1 MSEIKIWHCPGG
13 HQMGQV
19 VRNGSGVR
27 VLLLYRQA
35 LDLGQSAAQMGEIDV
50 IAIIEGYVTDV
61 RCSVCGS
68 VRTWI
73 PGEEAL
79 QQLLERVRAMNH
91 AQQKSPP
98 SPAG

>member
-1 MSEIKIWHCPGG
+1 MSEIKIWHCPSG

-35 LDLGQSAAQMGEIDV
+35 LDLGQSAAQMGEVDV
-50 IAIIEGYVTDV
+50 IAIIEGYVADV

-68 VRTWI
+68 VRSWL
-73 PGEEAL
+73 PGEESL
-79 QQLLERVRAMNH
+79 RLLLERARNLRNGVEEP
-91 AQQKSPP
+91 Q
-98 SPAG
+98 